1 MKYAKYIN
9 FFVQRVGATQ
19 RPLVSFYKGL
29 FIYAGGGRGNR
40 RVEKKKKV
48 YILFLT

>member
-29 FIYAGGGRGNR
+29 FIYAGGGGGVTGGLR
-40 RVEKKKKV
+40 KKRKCT
-48 YILFLT
+48 FFF